1 MSFAKFLMWKDLL
14 ERKEHLATNDVASRL
29 LNGVKDGEQTGSP
42 LSDGFNPAGD
52 LDDALAKADLV
63 CPTEA
68 DSSQLKAIAR
78 AAARKN
84 FVLIGPPGTG
94 KSQDLIKQTSW

>member
-1 MSFAKFLMWKDLL
+1 MWKDLL

-29 LNGVKDGEQTGSP
+29 LNGVQDSEQAGSA
-42 LSDGFNPAGD
+42 LSEGFDPAGD
-52 LDDALAKADLV
+52 LDDTLAKADLV
-63 CPTEA
+63 SPMEA

-78 AAARKN
+78 AAAREN